1 MLCWQR
7 CSSTS
12 FGRVGEVDF
21 ELVEVVDGAG
31 YETGDGADVGVGVG
45 VGLVVTPPLFETIE
59 DGVGECTTD
68 VGVARH

>member
-1 MLCWQR
+1 MC
-7 CSSTS
+7 
-12 FGRVGEVDF
+12 FGGVGEVDF

-31 YETGDGADVGVGVG
+31 YETGDGADVGVGIG

-59 DGVGECTTD
+59 DGVGERTTD

>member
-7 CSSTS
+7 CASTC
-12 FGRVGEVDF
+12 FGGVGEVDF
-21 ELVEVVDGAG
+21 ELIEVVDGVG
-31 YETGDGADVGVGVG
+31 YKTGDSADVSVDIC

>member
-1 MLCWQR
+1 MLRRQK

-21 ELVEVVDGAG
+21 ELVEVVDEAG

-59 DGVGECTTD
+59 DGVRE
-68 VGVARH
+68 GVADVSVAWH